1 MNKGLRIVLVGKRE
15 EWAAAPVNQVLKRFP
30 SCRMAWLGMDEVMRF
45 VFTPDDV
52 AVVKL
57 DADDLAPLQAFGTV
71 PLLVLLCGSPDD
83 GDALERVEQLI
94 HWPPGA
100 EEFYIKLDKLC
111 QLVAWRRHLQRQAS
125 LVGNLVGCSP
135 ALQRVRRDIERF
147 ARCDAPLLI
156 TGETGTGKELVARAV
171 HYLCA
176 DDSPFVAVNCGAI
189 PDDLFENELFGHVR
203 GAYTDARESQRGL
216 VELAEGGTLFL
227 DEIEALSGKG
237 QVALLRFLQD
247 YEYRPLGSQQV
258 RRARL
263 RVMSATNEPLE
274 QLVEQGR
281 FRRDLLYR
289 IKILAIDLPPLRQRG
304 EDVVYLAEHFLAQYR
319 RRYHQYD
326 KYLAPET
333 LAWMQRY
340 HWPGNVRELEN
351 MILREFLL
359 AEESRI
365 AFAPEHPVPE
375 ERRRNRFDRRYHH
388 LYQRSFREAKARV
401 VGEFEKNYLRHML
414 EQAGGNVAEAA
425 RRAGKERRSFT
436 KLMEKHGLARRDFR
450 RLY

>member
-1 MNKGLRIVLVGKRE
+1 MNKGMRIVLVGDRA
-15 EWAAAPVNQVLKRFP
+15 EWASLPVQQVLDHFAP
-30 SCRMAWLGMDEVMRF
+30 CHVSWLATNEVTRF

-52 AVVKL
+52 VILKL
-57 DADDLAPLQAFGTV
+57 DAYELAILQHFKTIPV
-71 PLLVLLCGSPDD
+71 LVLLCGSPEDT
-83 GDALERVEQLI
+83 ALLDHAEQLI
-94 HWPPGA
+94 HWPAGQ
-100 EEFYIKLDKLC
+100 EEFHIKLDKLC
-111 QLVAWRRHLQRQAS
+111 RLVNWRRRVQGQAS
-125 LVGNLVGCSP
+125 LMGNLVGCSP
-135 ALQRVRRDIERF
+135 ALQKVRKDIERF
-147 ARCDAPLLI
+147 SRCDAPLLI
-156 TGETGTGKELVARAV
+156 TGETGTGKELVARGV
-171 HYLCA
+171 HYLHA

-189 PDDLFENELFGHVR
+189 PDELFENELFGHVR

-227 DEIEALSGKG
+227 DEIEALSSKG

-247 YEYRPLGSQQV
+247 YEYRPLGSQKV

-263 RVMSATNEPLE
+263 RVVSATNEPLE
-274 QLVEQGR
+274 SLVEQGR

-319 RRYHQYD
+319 RRYRQYD

-351 MILREFLL
+351 MVLREFLL
-359 AEESRI
+359 AEGPCI
-365 AFAPEHPVPE
+365 AFAPEQPVPE

-436 KLMEKHGLARRDFR
+436 KLMEKHGLVRRDFR
-450 RLY
+450 RLS